1 MHFSDDAVNYYF
13 PVFFDI
19 IKTNEFSGDKA
30 TEFLN
35 DTFRREKEPVFQL
48 VSMATYIL
56 HNCYTWSFMTCD
68 VNETSH

>member
-13 PVFFDI
+13 PVFFDF
-19 IKTNEFSGDKA
+19 IKTNEFSGDNA

-48 VSMATYIL
+48 V
-56 HNCYTWSFMTCD
+56 
-68 VNETSH
+68 